1 MPHHKS
7 CKKRMR
13 TSGEEQLRNRAIRTT
28 LKSSIKDLKATQKPE
43 EAAAKYTAT
52 VRNIDKAA
60 SKKIIHKN
68 KAARL
73 KSRLA
78 GFVDSLSKSE

>member
-13 TSGEEQLRNRAIRTT
+13 TSEEEQLRNRAIRTT
-28 LKSSIKDLKATQKPE
+28 LKGSIKDLRATEKSE
-43 EAAAKYTAT
+43 EAAAKYKMA
-52 VRNIDKAA
+52 VSNIDKAA
-60 SKKIIHKN
+60 SKNIIHKN

-78 GFVDSLSKSE
+78 GFVDSLNKSE